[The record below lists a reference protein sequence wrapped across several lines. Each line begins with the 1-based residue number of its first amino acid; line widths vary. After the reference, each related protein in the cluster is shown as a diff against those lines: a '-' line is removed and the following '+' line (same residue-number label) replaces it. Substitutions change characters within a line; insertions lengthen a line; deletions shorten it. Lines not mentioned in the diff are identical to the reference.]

1 MTRFAAGSEFMDA
14 YNAVASGGM
23 DYNELGAV
31 SQLSRSRQ
39 RSNAMVQK
47 ARMKYAEDQADV
59 IKAGGNKQ
67 AGLYNEAGNQ
77 GFMGGIM
84 SGVLGA
90 GKAIAGGNFGGGF
103 DYAGGPGSS
112 GTPLGAGDGVVD
124 GIGTLGPN
132 YGIPQY

>member
-1 MTRFAAGSEFMDA
+1 MDA

-23 DYNELGAV
+23 DYSALGAV
-31 SQLSRSRQ
+31 SQASRSKQ

-47 ARMKYAEDQADV
+47 ARMKMAEDRAEV
-59 IKAGGNKQ
+59 IKETAGAQ
-67 AGLYNEAGNQ
+67 AGMYNQAGNQ

-84 SGVLGA
+84 SGILGA
-90 GKAIAGGNFGGGF
+90 GNAIAGGDFGGGF
-103 DYAGGPGSS
+103 SYAGGPGSS
-112 GTPLGAGDGVVD
+112 GTPLGAGGGVVD